1 MSRALSPFA
10 ALQMQV
16 RAKAQAGASHRRATE
31 SIHEVRHR
39 RSLGLP
45 VLRRSAHRLLPSNE
59 RCAGVFATDVSLS
72 KQGFNTKDKQPS
84 QFGSLMQRSWFSLA
98 LRSTAAP
105 GTAGSVGTGF
115 ARAASA
121 RVLRHQN
128 ASVAL
133 VAGARALRRQE
144 EGVALV
150 VRQRLVRFAARPN
163 TSIEGTHSGL
173 RPPCAPH
180 VKR

>member
-1 MSRALSPFA
+1 MSRAVSLLA

-16 RAKAQAGASHRRATE
+16 QAQAGASHRRTTGAL
-31 SIHEVRHR
+31 HEARLC
-39 RSLGLP
+39 RSPGLP
-45 VLRRSAHRLLPSNE
+45 VLRRSAHRLLPSTK
-59 RCAGVFATDVSLS
+59 RCARVSSTVVPSS
-72 KQGFNTKDKQPS
+72 KPGFNTKDKQPS

-121 RVLRHQN
+121 RALRHQN
-128 ASVAL
+128 TSVAP
-133 VAGARALRRQE
+133 VANARMLRHQE
-144 EGVALV
+144 QGVALV
-150 VRQRLVRFAARPN
+150 VIEGLFRPQPRPN
-163 TSIEGTHSGL
+163 PSIEGTHSGL